1 MPGRAFSLH
10 MIETIDLPANLPLG
24 GVWQDKETGKL
35 YFRLGEMLLAARVG
49 NVSQGGAALYLVDS
63 LPEEAA
69 AQELPAGYA
78 GAEARRI
85 LVCWPDADGVDELVL
100 ALDLGRDRYLC
111 FVLEYEWSTEAHRM
125 YSAAAC
131 GEIEGEIRHAAR
143 FPENVE
149 LPVDVVR
156 RSRLK
161 LRCIGGSVAL
171 FFSSVVSLL
180 LLDAGIAEHLAV
192 VAMLGVV
199 ASILWL
205 RRPEVCPWCGEREL
219 RVHGVHDM
227 CCDSCENSCPIQ
239 EKR

>member
-1 MPGRAFSLH
+1 MH

-49 NVSQGGAALYLVDS
+49 NVSQGGAALYLEDS
-63 LPEEAA
+63 LPEGAA

-85 LVCWPDADGVDELVL
+85 LVCWPDAEEVDALL
-100 ALDLGRDRYLC
+100 LTLDLGWDRYLC
-111 FVLEYEWSTEAHRM
+111 FVLEHEWATEARRM
-125 YSAAAC
+125 YPAASC
-131 GEIEGEIRHAAR
+131 GEIEGEIRYAAR

-149 LPVDVVR
+149 LPPEVVR

-161 LRCIGGSVAL
+161 LRCIGGSAAL

-180 LLDAGIAEHLAV
+180 LLDAGIAEPLAV
-192 VAMLGVV
+192 VAMLGVI

-219 RVHGVHDM
+219 RVHGVHEM
-227 CCDSCENSCPIQ
+227 CCDSCENSCVLQ
-239 EKR
+239 EEKR